1 MFYAHFNDY
10 GTFHGYYETKL
21 CQTELTCIIRYQI
34 IARALFRAF
43 FSFATFETYKR

>member
-1 MFYAHFNDY
+1 MPILMT
-10 GTFHGYYETKL
+10 TFQGCFETKF

-43 FSFATFETYKR
+43 FFHLPRLKQINGRL